1 MRRLMIKKFLSLL
14 LLLSLT
20 ILLFGSFSR
29 IARADSLKKNSNAV
43 ANTSNTIKN
52 SRAIASAKLSTHK
65 NTKQNKSVSSNQ
77 KAKNLKKEMHF
88 SDQLVN
94 GKFQLP
100 GDSAVEVENEKPVF
114 NLLQIRSDFN
124 DRRLKETTRDQ

>member
-1 MRRLMIKKFLSLL
+1 MRRLTIKILLSLL
-14 LLLSLT
+14 LLVFLTFVLLS
-20 ILLFGSFSR
+20 SFVR
-29 IARADSLKKNSNAV
+29 IARADNTQKNTKTVARVENSKKSSKAV
-43 ANTSNTIKN
+43 
-52 SRAIASAKLSTHK
+52 ASAKMNTYK
-65 NTKQNKSVSSNQ
+65 NAKQNKNGSGNQ
-77 KAKNLKKEMHF
+77 KPKNLKKEMHF
-88 SDQLVN
+88 GDQLVN